1 MQASVVVAHGL
12 SICASRTVEHRL
24 SSCST
29 QAQFLHGMWDLPRP
43 GIKPRSPTLAGSFF
57 TKSKHAVLML
67 SLLLLSTCI
76 GRDSVKHLALVYI
89 STKIVGIDTQIFFAD
104 EER

>member
-1 MQASVVVAHGL
+1 MVQ
-12 SICASRTVEHRL
+12 RL
-24 SSCST
+24 SSCGT

-43 GIKPRSPTLAGSFF
+43 GIKPRSPTLAGSLF
-57 TKSKHAVLML
+57 TRSKHAVLMF
-67 SLLLLSTCI
+67 SSLLLSTCI